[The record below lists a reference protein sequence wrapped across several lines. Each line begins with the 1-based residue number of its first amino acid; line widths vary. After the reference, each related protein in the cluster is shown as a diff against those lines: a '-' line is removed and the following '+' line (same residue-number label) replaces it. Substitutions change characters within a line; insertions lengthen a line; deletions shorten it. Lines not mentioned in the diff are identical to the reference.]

1 MITDTLD
8 QLKSMLSPLG
18 IYNTDS
24 STTLNAEL
32 CAYAC
37 GINLVKA
44 QTQKLLEEGFVQT
57 AQDFGLELREDML
70 AISPNQTL
78 ELRREE
84 IVEKLSTVSGQWS
97 LPKVKSEI
105 EQTGFDGSILENF
118 EEQRL
123 TIGFTSPE
131 TATLEDLSTV
141 YKTIRPIMPAHLEVR
156 SNIEPISWDVFDTLD
171 ENFAYFDKLALSFD
185 SVEVIS

>member
-1 MITDTLD
+1 MITDTLA
-8 QLKSMLSPLG
+8 QLKGMLLPLG

-57 AQDFGLELREDML
+57 AQDFGLDLREDML
-70 AISPNQTL
+70 AISPKQTL

-84 IVEKLSTVSGQWS
+84 IVQKLSTVRGQWS
-97 LPKVKSEI
+97 LPKFKSKI
-105 EQTGFDGSILENF
+105 EQTGFDGDILESF

-123 TIGFTSPE
+123 TIGFASPQL
-131 TATLEDLSTV
+131 ATLENLSTV
-141 YKTIRPIMPAHLEVR
+141 FKTIRPIMPAHLEVR
-156 SNIEPISWDVFDTLD
+156 SNITPISWDMFDALD
-171 ENFAYFDKLALSFD
+171 KNFAYLDKLALSFD
-185 SVEVIS
+185 SVELIS